1 MIVIAR
7 APTRVLV
14 QGADGTVF
22 INRVLRPGDT
32 YRVPDKVGLTLTT
45 PDGGAVAL
53 ELDGQEMGAAGS
65 QGQVTE
71 ALSLDPQAIVDR
83 SSRGGH
89 R

>member
-1 MIVIAR
+1 M
-7 APTRVLV
+7 TRVLV

-45 PDGGAVAL
+45 PDGGDVAL
-53 ELDGQEMGAAGS
+53 ELDGQEMGVAGS

-71 ALSLDPQAIVDR
+71 ALSLDPQSIVDR
-83 SSRGGH
+83 YGGGGQ